1 MCLLAVPAES
11 GTGHGGSA
19 LSWTVHNLLL
29 PDRDRYGTYTGTQ
42 QAMNAALGGVLRAF
56 GYPVTPFGSGGA
68 LTCFGVVCAG
78 RVEMGDVGP
87 GEPRRTKTE
96 RKTIR
101 PIPKTPPLIQ
111 ISRRWARGEER
122 KPSLT
127 EEEDD
132 SIGS

>member
-1 MCLLAVPAES
+1 
-11 GTGHGGSA
+11 
-19 LSWTVHNLLL
+19 
-29 PDRDRYGTYTGTQ
+29 
-42 QAMNAALGGVLRAF
+42 MNVRA
-56 GYPVTPFGSGGA
+56 TLNAFGSGGA

-111 ISRRWARGEER
+111 ITPDSEEALV
-122 KPSLT
+122 KK
-127 EEEDD
+127 
-132 SIGS
+132 